1 MQKIVYWVAFL
12 NNASMIRYHLLLLLI
27 PLLGGFAGSLPG
39 QSGSV
44 YPASAT
50 PDRIILTWSGDP
62 ATTQSVT
69 WRSDG
74 TVQPALA
81 EIALADATPD
91 FPDRADKVAATNAVL
106 GNGSEEAVYHTA
118 TFVGLQPNT
127 LYAYRVGGEE
137 HWSEWF
143 QFRTAA
149 AGTAPFSF
157 LYFGDAQ
164 NDLKS
169 MWSRCIRQAYS
180 TLPDIDFLLH
190 AGDLVNSANSDREWG
205 EWFYAGGWIYGMKP
219 NLATPGNH
227 EYRRDENRMRHL
239 SDYWKPTFAFPENC
253 PAELDETAYY
263 VDYQGARII
272 SLNSQ
277 AMLSRPD
284 LLEAQ
289 RDWLEEVL
297 RDNPQRWTIVTHHHP
312 VYSTSMGRDNP
323 SIRNALQPLYEQYE
337 VDLVLQGHD
346 HSYGRGRNLQVGKK
360 AHGEGPVYVVSVSGP
375 KMYPLNFEEW
385 EERVASNT
393 QLYQL
398 IHVDGKRLRFEA
410 YTAIGQLYDAFELKK
425 RRNGRNR
432 FRDRAP
438 DNVPEVTT
446 LPNRARERMP
456 EEELEKFRQ
465 RFQAYQARKGRE

>member
-1 MQKIVYWVAFL
+1 MTCFRLLFLTAFIFVVGAHFL
-12 NNASMIRYHLLLLLI
+12 TA
-27 PLLGGFAGSLPG
+27 
-39 QSGSV
+39 QSPSS
-44 YPASAT
+44 YSPAPT

-62 ATTQSVT
+62 ATSQSVT

-74 TVQPALA
+74 SGPPPIA
-81 EIALADATPD
+81 EIAPADATPVFRIHTD
-91 FPDRADKVAATNAVL
+91 TVRATSVSVANHGDTAQ
-106 GNGSEEAVYHTA
+106 YHTA
-118 TFVGLQPNT
+118 TFTGLQPGT
-127 LYAYRVGGEE
+127 LYAYRVGDGV

-143 QFRTAA
+143 HFRTAA
-149 AGTAPFSF
+149 DRPAPFSF

-164 NDLKS
+164 NEIKS

-190 AGDLVNSANSDREWG
+190 AGDLVNTANSDREWG

-227 EYRRDENRMRHL
+227 EYRRDENQDRYL
-239 SDYWKPTFAFPENC
+239 SDYWRPGFAFPENG
-253 PAELDETAYY
+253 PAELEETVYY
-263 VDYQGARII
+263 VDYQGVRFI

-277 AMLSRPD
+277 AMLNRAD
-284 LLEAQ
+284 QLAAQ
-289 RDWLEEVL
+289 RAWLERVL
-297 RDNPQRWTIVTHHHP
+297 QDNPQRWTIVTHHHP

-323 SIRNALQPLYEQYE
+323 TIREALQPLYEQYG

-346 HSYGRGRNLQVGKK
+346 HSYGRGRNLQVGQTQRS
-360 AHGEGPVYVVSVSGP
+360 EGPVYVVSVSGP
-375 KMYPLNFEEW
+375 KMYPLNFGAW

-398 IHVDGKRLRFEA
+398 IHVDGRRLRFEA
-410 YTAIGQLYDAFELKK
+410 YTVTGELYDAFELTK

-438 DNVPEVTT
+438 SDVPEVVT
-446 LPNRARERMP
+446 LPQRAREHMP
-456 EEELEKFRQ
+456 EAELELFRE
-465 RFQAYQARKGRE
+465 RFKAYQARKRRQ